1 MTTSKATE
9 AADEIITVTAEPMG
23 GAGVQAVVPGLG
35 NVVSTFAVAGSST
48 TPSRLI
54 NITNL
59 NLSTNTPAVVAL
71 QPRQAD
77 NQDFG
82 FPDEFTVQVIRTS
95 TTSILCRIL
104 RTDANSGWG
113 QNLRLDLFIVDN
125 VLNP

>member
-1 MTTSKATE
+1 MTTNKVTE
-9 AADEIITVTAEPMG
+9 AADEIMSVTAESTG
-23 GAGVQAVVPGLG
+23 GAGAEAVVPGLG
-35 NVVSTFAVAGSST
+35 NVVSTFAIVGSST
-48 TPSRLI
+48 IRSRLI

-59 NLSTNTPAVVAL
+59 NLSTNTPAVVML

-82 FPDEFTVQVIRTS
+82 FPDEFTVQVIKTS
-95 TTSILCRIL
+95 AKSILCRIL